1 MYLID
6 ANTLIEAHEN
16 FYPVDRI
23 PQFWDW
29 LVEQGHAGLI
39 KIPYEIH
46 QEFHG
51 DGLHVKWINEPDVEA
66 ALILDEDVD
75 PALIVRV
82 INEGYQGLSAAFDDI
97 QHTKYGKDPFL
108 VAYALVAPEARV
120 VVTRETSK
128 RTQRLG
134 NTKLPDAC
142 DDCGVSWITDFELYR
157 ALNFNLSGR

>member
-6 ANTLIEAHEN
+6 ANVLMEAHAT

-29 LVEQGHAGLI
+29 LVEQGNAGKI

-46 QEFHG
+46 QEFDG
-51 DGLHVKWINEPDVEA
+51 GNGLHVEWINSSDVKA
-66 ALILDEDVD
+66 ALLLDEDAD
-75 PALIVRV
+75 PGLVVRA
-82 INEGYQGLSAAFDDI
+82 INDGYQGQDSRFDDI

-108 VAYALVAPEARV
+108 IAYALAATERT
-120 VVTRETSK
+120 VVTRELTK
-128 RTQRLG
+128 RSQRLG

-142 DDCGVSWITDFELYR
+142 DDCGVNWITDFELYR
-157 ALNFNLSGR
+157 RLNFNLKK

>member
-6 ANTLIEAHEN
+6 ANVLMDAHAT

-29 LVEQGHAGLI
+29 LVEQGTAGLI

-46 QEFHG
+46 QEFDG
-51 DGLHVKWINEPDVEA
+51 GKGLHVDWINSPDVKEA
-66 ALILDEDVD
+66 LLLVEEAD
-75 PALIVRV
+75 PALVVRA
-82 INEGYQGLSAAFDDI
+82 INDGYQGLSPLFNDI

-108 VAYALVAPEARV
+108 IAYALAAPERT
-120 VVTRETSK
+120 VVTREVSK

-142 DDCGVSWITDFELYR
+142 DDCGIEWITDFELYR
-157 ALNFNLSGR
+157 RLNFNLKK